1 MKRNKWFDAGM
12 AAWIAGAAVGA
23 GDPVRKTDAIQIA
36 EEVTSVTTCTVASP
50 RAFLISK
57 LIGN

>member
-1 MKRNKWFDAGM
+1 M
-12 AAWIAGAAVGA
+12 AVGIAGAAVGA

-36 EEVTSVTTCTVASP
+36 EEITSVTMCTVASP
-50 RAFLISK
+50 RALLMSK

>member
-1 MKRNKWFDAGM
+1 MKRNKWFGVGM
-12 AAWIAGAAVGA
+12 AVGIAGAAVGA
-23 GDPVRKTDAIQIA
+23 RDPVRKTDAIQIA